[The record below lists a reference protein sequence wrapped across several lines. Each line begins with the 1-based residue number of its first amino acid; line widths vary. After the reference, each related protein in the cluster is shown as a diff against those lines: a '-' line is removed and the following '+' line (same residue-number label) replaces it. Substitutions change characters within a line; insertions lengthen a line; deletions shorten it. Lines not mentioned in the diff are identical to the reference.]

1 MNKPLR
7 RVAIFCG
14 LLVLALLVRDNW
26 LQYVRADELNAHPK
40 NKRVQI
46 ERYASE
52 RGNIIVNGK
61 PITGSANSG
70 DTYYQ
75 FKRTYV
81 DGPMWAPVTGYA
93 SQAFDAS
100 QIEKIEDGILTG
112 NDDRLFFDRTLSMF
126 TGEKKRGGDVVT
138 TLNAAAQ
145 KAAFKGLGSK
155 TGAVV
160 ALEPSTGKVLAL
172 ASTPSYDPGSFS
184 GYHDKDAK
192 AWQALEQDKN
202 KPKLNRALREIYPP
216 GSVFKVVTAAAAL
229 ESGKITDINAAT
241 DTPEGWKIPL
251 STKPMVNHANGC
263 ANASLNE
270 ALRVSCNS
278 VFAKLGDDVGRDK
291 MVETAEKFGFNEQQF
306 MPVRAEASVYDKKAD
321 RGGNALSS
329 IGQFNTATTP
339 LQMAM
344 VTAAIAN
351 DGKLMKPYMVD
362 ELRAP
367 STELI
372 KKTEPEEMSRPVSQ
386 KNAQLIQQMMEN
398 VVSTG
403 TGTNADLGMPG
414 MKVGGKTG
422 TAQHGEQNSKRPYA
436 WFIAYAKSAQGSP
449 VAVAVIV
456 EDSEGTN
463 REDITGGGLAAPIA
477 KAVMKAVV
485 KSGS

>member
-40 NKRVQI
+40 NKRVTI
-46 ERYASE
+46 ERYLHE
-52 RGNIIVNGK
+52 RGNIIVDGK
-61 PITGSANSG
+61 PITGSVDSK
-70 DTYYQ
+70 DVFYKY
-75 FKRTYV
+75 KRTYI

-93 SQAFDAS
+93 SQAFDAN

-112 NDDRLFFDRTLSMF
+112 NDDRLFFDRTMAMF
-126 TGEKKRGGDVVT
+126 TGEQKKGGDVVT
-138 TLNAAAQ
+138 TLSGAAQ
-145 KAAFKGLGSK
+145 KAAFKGLGNK

-160 ALEPSTGKVLAL
+160 AIEPSTGKILAL
-172 ASTPSYDPGSFS
+172 ASTPSYDPGSFA
-184 GYHDKDAK
+184 GYHDADAK
-192 AWQALEQDKN
+192 AWQALEKDKN

-229 ESGKITDINAAT
+229 ESGKVTDINAAT
-241 DTPEGWKIPL
+241 ETPEGWKIPL
-251 STKPMVNHANGC
+251 SRVPMKNHANGC

-270 ALRVSCNS
+270 ALRISCNS

-291 MVETAEKFGFNEQQF
+291 MVEMAEKFGFNAEQF
-306 MPVRAEASVYDKKAD
+306 TPVRSAASVYDKKAD

-351 DGKLMKPYMVD
+351 DGKLMKPYMID

-367 STELI
+367 NVDLI
-372 KKTEPEEMSRPVSQ
+372 KKTEPEELSRPVSQ
-386 KNAQLIQQMMEN
+386 RTAQQLQEMMEN
-398 VVSTG
+398 VVENG
-403 TGTNADLGMPG
+403 TGANADLNMDGV
-414 MKVGGKTG
+414 KVGGKTG
-422 TAQHGEQNSKRPYA
+422 TAQHGERNAKRPYA
-436 WFIAYAKSAQGSP
+436 WFISYAKTAQGSP

-456 EDSEGTN
+456 EDSEGTD
-463 REDITGGGLAAPIA
+463 REDISGGGLAAPIA
-477 KAVMKAVV
+477 KAVMKAVL
-485 KSGS
+485 KSRS

>member
-14 LLVLALLVRDNW
+14 LLILALLVRDNW

-40 NKRVQI
+40 NKRVTI

-52 RGNIIVNGK
+52 RGNIIVDGK
-61 PITGSANSG
+61 PITGSVDSKDNF
-70 DTYYQ
+70 YK

-112 NDDRLFFDRTLSMF
+112 NDDRLFFDRTLAMF
-126 TGEKKRGGDVVT
+126 TGEKKKGGDVVT
-138 TLNAAAQ
+138 TLSGAAQ
-145 KAAFKGLGSK
+145 KAAYKGLGSK

-160 ALEPSTGKVLAL
+160 AIEPSTGKILAL
-172 ASTPSYDPGSFS
+172 ASTPSYDPASFA
-184 GYHDKDAK
+184 GYHNADAK
-192 AWQALEQDKN
+192 AWQALETDKN

-229 ESGKITDINAAT
+229 ENGAVKDINAAT

-251 STKPMVNHANGC
+251 STVPMKNHSGGC

-270 ALRVSCNS
+270 ALRISCNS

-291 MVETAEKFGFNEQQF
+291 MAEMAEKFGFNAEQF
-306 MPVRAEASVYDKKAD
+306 TPVRAVASVYDKKAD

-351 DGKLMKPYMVD
+351 DGKLMKPYMIDKLV
-362 ELRAP
+362 AP
-367 STELI
+367 NLDVI
-372 KKTEPEEMSRPVSQ
+372 KQNEPEELSRPVSPE
-386 KNAQLIQQMMEN
+386 NAQLLQTMMEN
-398 VVSTG
+398 VVENG
-403 TGTNADLGMPG
+403 TGGKADLGMAG
-414 MKVGGKTG
+414 VKVGGKTG
-422 TAQHGEQNSKRPYA
+422 TAQHGEKNAKRPYA
-436 WFIAYAKSAQGSP
+436 WFISYAKTDQGSP

-456 EDSEGTN
+456 EDAAGTD
-463 REDITGGGLAAPIA
+463 REDISGGGLAAPIA
-477 KAVMKAVV
+477 KAVMKAVL
-485 KSGS
+485 KSRS